1 MAVVKWM
8 ERRPE
13 LCSSEGGRN
22 RLGGEGTGDGK
33 GNAAQSQGG
42 VRFFL
47 REGPGCRMGRPN
59 KHFLKSS
66 QSS

>member
-47 REGPGCRMGRPN
+47 REDMDAGWGGLIN
-59 KHFLKSS
+59 TF
-66 QSS
+66 